1 MKKLHRVHNDNALQR
16 SILARDYKFAY
27 EDTAISTLWDK
38 TDEARLDRELAKIR
52 AAHDPITGENP
63 LASSF
68 EEKLMRYYNDQ
79 TVHYFYEEPTHRF
92 EPLEMSDPKKDLVV
106 NSGLVRIAQLVTG
119 RSTAYFTFFASG
131 TGVAVERPS
140 DFRLAAENH
149 RVSMTTSGF
158 VEAVGTAMKFVGK
171 FPSSLPSALITE
183 GGAFDIGTPTFG
195 TMLFRTL
202 YPEGS
207 RIEHIAGK
215 TFYSLMQTINQV
227 SVT

>member
-1 MKKLHRVHNDNALQR
+1 MLDWLCRKYNNALTHY
-16 SILARDYKFAY
+16 SKKTNNTGVVVFDDL
-27 EDTAISTLWDK
+27 AISTLWDK
-38 TDEARLDRELAKIR
+38 TDEARFDKELAGIR
-52 AAHDPITGENP
+52 AGKIPAD
-63 LASSF
+63 SF
-68 EEKLMRYYNDQ
+68 EQKLMRYYNDQ

-92 EPLEMSDPKKDLVV
+92 EPLDMSEPKHDLVV

-131 TGVAVERPS
+131 TGVATERPS

-149 RVSMTTSGF
+149 RVSMFTSGF

>member
-1 MKKLHRVHNDNALQR
+1 LSSSSSSSEAVSR
-16 SILARDYKFAY
+16 SGYLDVGFA
-27 EDTAISTLWDK
+27 TLWSSS
-38 TDEARLDRELAKIR
+38 DEADFDYELNKLNSDKNI
-52 AAHDPITGENP
+52 
-63 LASSF
+63 LSF
-68 EEKLMRYYNDQ
+68 EEKLERRRNDQ
-79 TVHYFYEEPTHRF
+79 TARF
-92 EPLEMSDPKKDLVV
+92 EKSGHVIDPLVMTDKKEDLVV
-106 NSGLVRIAQLVTG
+106 NSGLVRIAQLITG
-119 RSTAYFTFFASG
+119 ASTAYFTFFASG
-131 TGVAVERPS
+131 TGVATERPS
-140 DFRLAAENH
+140 DFRLASENH

-158 VEAVGTAMKFVGK
+158 VGAVGTAMKFVGK

-183 GGAFDIGTPTFG
+183 GGAFDIGTPNFG